1 MKITRKHNWICMV
14 NFPDAI
20 VCMHIQENISIYNCM
35 HIQKNI
41 SIYKCMHI
49 QENISI
55 CFAQCYCVYAY
66 ISCETH
72 VHTIE
77 IANFFVSKILK
88 SIPIHYDHIYKSG
101 ATN

>member
-1 MKITRKHNWICMV
+1 MV

-66 ISCETH
+66 ISCETQ